1 MTTSGPKYTV
11 GDTIRMPHYET
22 MPKGTFRVWKIIGIF
37 LGATAQESIFRLRP
51 LDIRDSTE
59 GDCIV
64 PVIMV
69 ETHPAI
75 ERV

>member
-1 MTTSGPKYTV
+1 MTSGPKYTV

-22 MPKGTFRVWKIIGIF
+22 VPKGTFRVWKIIGIF
-37 LGATAQESIFRLRP
+37 LGAVAQESVCRLRP

-64 PVIMV
+64 PVIML
-69 ETHPAI
+69 ETHPQI